1 MTGARAPA
9 WASAAILATSSCAG
23 AGDALPAAAL
33 LGVAGA
39 GSLLLRRRAREGRPA
54 APLRL
59 EARAPL
65 GRDSGVAVVRLGDD
79 RFLVGYGRHGVREL
93 RRIAPP
99 GPEAEGDR

>member
-1 MTGARAPA
+1 MSRPPA
-9 WASAAILATSSCAG
+9 WAAAAALAAASCAG
-23 AGDALPAAAL
+23 GGEALPAAAL
-33 LGVAGA
+33 LAVAGA

-79 RFLVGYGRHGVREL
+79 RVLVGYGRDGVRAL
-93 RRIAPP
+93 RRIASP
-99 GPEAEGDR
+99 GPASEGDR